1 MDFKQILEYNK
12 NREDGENFEEFN
24 NLEINEANY
33 NIYNKIKTS
42 FNLFIDKCKVI
53 EKDSLQFAKLYFSGC
68 HAIINYL
75 EKSNNIKED
84 IIFDIIQ
91 FENDSIYKDA
101 NDNNLYL
108 ILNLTKNSFL
118 YPYFLQ
124 FSSSFNKS
132 IILEDDNRDY
142 IEVCKISMLTQSN
155 KNWLN

>member
-1 MDFKQILEYNK
+1 MKYGKYLIFEQIFYK
-12 NREDGENFEEFN
+12 NN

-84 IIFDIIQ
+84 II
-91 FENDSIYKDA
+91 
-101 NDNNLYL
+101 
-108 ILNLTKNSFL
+108 
-118 YPYFLQ
+118 
-124 FSSSFNKS
+124 
-132 IILEDDNRDY
+132 
-142 IEVCKISMLTQSN
+142 
-155 KNWLN
+155 